1 MRIVLTLL
9 VAAAVSVSLPAAA
22 DEADTA
28 VVSGTGA
35 ALAPSTA
42 HGLAQVHGGLTA
54 DGARVAGRSR
64 EVEMSAAKAGAA
76 AKVVRPGP
84 TPRVLR
90 KMSPERTVA
99 SIDPQVRACASMSTT
114 VAPTTFG
121 LRISVAPGGEV
132 EGSELASTMR
142 VSPALLACVTNA
154 VSGARF
160 GAPGAAGASIVLP
173 ITVPGRAASARVD
186 TTNVT
191 MTVPVSPAGSTPVP
205 AEAKPDEAVA
215 TKP

>member
-64 EVEMSAAKAGAA
+64 EVEMSA